1 MDTHLTIKRSFVYD
15 GLRKKKSELS
25 IFLLCLCNRYAK
37 DDMNIRDQPFGI
49 QASYINFTLWM
60 SWVYFK
66 YYLTAEHSHGLS

>member
-1 MDTHLTIKRSFVYD
+1 MKGSFVCD
-15 GLRKKKSELS
+15 GFKKNSGLS
-25 IFLLCLCNRYAK
+25 LFFPLCLCDRYAK